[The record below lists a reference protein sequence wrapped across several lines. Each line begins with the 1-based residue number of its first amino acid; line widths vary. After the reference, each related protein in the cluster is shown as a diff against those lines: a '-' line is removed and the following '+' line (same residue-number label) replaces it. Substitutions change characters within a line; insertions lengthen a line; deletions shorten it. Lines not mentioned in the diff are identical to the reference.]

1 MSMVDEARRLA
12 ASLLALG
19 RIRLELLSIEVQEEK
34 RRLASLLFWAV
45 LSALSLGFALLAAA
59 AWITVAL
66 WDTHRLLALGFAFA
80 GLAGLGGWGLLR
92 LRTLTAA
99 RSTLFR
105 ASLGELRADEQAL
118 RRAAPAPAEPAA
130 GP

>member
-1 MSMVDEARRLA
+1 MGMVDEGRRLA

-34 RRLASLLFWAV
+34 QRLAGVLFWAV
-45 LSALSLGFALLAAA
+45 LAALSLGFALLFAA

-66 WDTHRLLALGFAFA
+66 WDTHRLLALGVVTVGLA
-80 GLAGLGGWGLLR
+80 GLAGWGVMR
-92 LRTLTAA
+92 LRALTAA
-99 RSTLFR
+99 QSTLFR

-118 RRAAPAPAEPAA
+118 RRTASAPGDPAS